1 MKLLYTKR
9 SPYARKARI
18 VALEK
23 KIDLQLI
30 DEDLT
35 KKSPT
40 LLSTNPIGKI
50 PTLVLDDGEILMD
63 SPVICKYLDGLNERP
78 V

>member
-9 SPYARKARI
+9 SPYARKVRI

-35 KKSPT
+35 KKSQY
-40 LLSTNPIGKI
+40 LLGFFFVQE
-50 PTLVLDDGEILMD
+50 LFL
-63 SPVICKYLDGLNERP
+63 
-78 V
+78 